1 MINNPNTSGA
11 SMAVTAAASGT
22 TAAVTA
28 TLPGAVGKITFLSG
42 FSVSAAGTGTISPIT
57 VSGIVG
63 GPFVYQGISAGGA
76 PFVHA
81 FSPGVPAANVNTPIT
96 VTTTADGTA
105 TAVNVNV
112 WGFQQ

>member
-1 MINNPNTSGA
+1 MINNPNTGGA
-11 SMAVTAAASGT
+11 SMAVTAAVSGT

>member
-1 MINNPNTSGA
+1 MINAPNTSGA
-11 SMAVTAAASGT
+11 SAAVTAAASGT
-22 TAAVTA
+22 TGAVTA
-28 TLPGAVGKITFLSG
+28 TLAGAPNKITFLCG
-42 FSVSAAGTGTISPIT
+42 FSVSGAGTGTISPIT

-63 GPFVYQGISAGGA
+63 GPFTYQGISAGAA

-81 FSPGVPAANVNTPIT
+81 FSPGIPAAGPNTPIT
-96 VTTTADGTA
+96 ITTTADGTA

>member
-1 MINNPNTSGA
+1 MINNPNTGGA

-22 TAAVTA
+22 TGVVTA
-28 TLPGAVGKITFLSG
+28 TLPGAPNKITFLCG
-42 FSVSAAGTGTISPIT
+42 FSVSGAGTGTISPIT

-63 GPFVYQGISAGGA
+63 GPFTYQGISAGAA

-105 TAVNVNV
+105 TAVNVQA

>member
-1 MINNPNTSGA
+1 MINNPNTGGA

-28 TLPGAVGKITFLSG
+28 TLAGAVGKITFLSG

>member
-1 MINNPNTSGA
+1 MINNPNTGGA

-81 FSPGVPAANVNTPIT
+81 FSPGIPATGPNTPI
-96 VTTTADGTA
+96 VITTTADGTA
-105 TAVNVNV
+105 TAVNVQA